1 MSKQRE
7 FHFFDNLLSVNN
19 GYNDICANLYLNWPL
34 STVKVNLLL
43 ITSIAIQKKLRRYM
57 TKISNN
63 YVLAADIGGTNT
75 RMAVVNENGD
85 ILTLLKKTT
94 YCEDGREEMI
104 KFIVSCAG
112 ETIEESKLS
121 KEEICGMGI
130 GFPGPLNAETG
141 TIFNPPNLQGWDS
154 VPLRDILENELKV
167 PVAIENDANAAAL
180 GEWWKGAGS
189 GAGSLF
195 CITLGTGVGG
205 GIILD
210 GKVWHGASSIAGEIG
225 HTTVIRDG
233 IKCTC
238 GNIGCLEA
246 YACSGGILKRVN
258 IALLNERDNGLQPLT
273 DLKQVH
279 QMAMQGNET
288 VLNVIKETGV
298 ILGIAIANIANLLN
312 PEMVVLFGGVT
323 NLGEH
328 LVVPLKVEVKGR
340 AFKKATDSLRIELS
354 QLGDNSGILGAARNI
369 FSKLYNQI

>member
-7 FHFFDNLLSVNN
+7 FHFFDNLLSVSND
-19 GYNDICANLYLNWPL
+19 YNDICANLYLNWPL

-43 ITSIAIQKKLRRYM
+43 ITSIAIQKKLRRDM

-94 YCEDGREEMI
+94 YCEAGREEMI
-104 KFIVSCAG
+104 KFIISCAG

-154 VPLRDILENELKV
+154 VPLRDILEKELKV

-189 GAGSLF
+189 GADSLF

-258 IALLNERDNGLQPLT
+258 DALLNERDNGVQPLT
-273 DLKQVH
+273 SLKQVN
-279 QMAMQGNET
+279 QMAMQGNEI

-312 PEMVVLFGGVT
+312 PEMIVLFGGVT

-328 LVVPLKVEVKGR
+328 LVVPLKEEVKGR

-369 FSKLYNQI
+369 FSKL

>member
-1 MSKQRE
+1 M
-7 FHFFDNLLSVNN
+7 
-19 GYNDICANLYLNWPL
+19 A
-34 STVKVNLLL
+34 
-43 ITSIAIQKKLRRYM
+43 
-57 TKISNN
+57 KISNN
-63 YVLAADIGGTNT
+63 YVLAADVGGTNT
-75 RMAVVNENGD
+75 RMAVVSEKGD
-85 ILTLLKKTT
+85 IHTLLKKSTH
-94 YCEDGREEMI
+94 CKEGRDEMI
-104 KFIVSCAG
+104 SFIVSFAG
-112 ETIEESKLS
+112 ETIEKSKLP
-121 KEEICGMGI
+121 KGEICGMGI
-130 GFPGPLNAETG
+130 GFPGPLNAEAG
-141 TIFNPPNLQGWDS
+141 TIFNPPNLSGWDN
-154 VPLRDILENELKV
+154 VPLRAILEKELKV

-258 IALLNERDNGLQPLT
+258 DALLNERDNGVQPLIN
-273 DLKQVH
+273 LKQVS
-279 QMAMQGNET
+279 QMAMQGNEI

-298 ILGIAIANIANLLN
+298 ILGIAIANVANLLN
-312 PEMVVLFGGVT
+312 PEIIVLFGGVT

-328 LVVPLKVEVKGR
+328 LVVPLKEEVKGR
-340 AFKKATDSLRIELS
+340 AFKKATESLRIELS

-369 FSKLYNQI
+369 FSKL

>member
-1 MSKQRE
+1 
-7 FHFFDNLLSVNN
+7 
-19 GYNDICANLYLNWPL
+19 
-34 STVKVNLLL
+34 
-43 ITSIAIQKKLRRYM
+43 M

-63 YVLAADIGGTNT
+63 YVLAADVGGTNT

-85 ILTLLKKTT
+85 IHTFLKKSTH
-94 YCEDGREEMI
+94 CKEGRDEMI
-104 KFIVSCAG
+104 GFIVSFAG
-112 ETIEESKLS
+112 EAIEKSKLPIEE
-121 KEEICGMGI
+121 IRGMGI

-141 TIFNPPNLQGWDS
+141 TIFNPPNLNGWDS
-154 VPLRDILENELKV
+154 VPLRDILEKELKV

-189 GAGSLF
+189 GTNSMF

-258 IALLNERDNGLQPLT
+258 DALLKEGDNGLQPLAN
-273 DLKQVH
+273 LKQVD
-279 QMAMQGNET
+279 QMVMQGNEI
-288 VLNVIKETGV
+288 VINVIKETGV

-312 PEMVVLFGGVT
+312 PEMIVLFGGVT

-328 LVVPLKVEVKGR
+328 LIEPLKEEVKMR
-340 AFKKATDSLRIELS
+340 AFKKATEPLKIELS
-354 QLGDNSGILGAARNI
+354 QLGDNSGVLGAARNI
-369 FSKLYNQI
+369 LSKL

>member
-1 MSKQRE
+1 
-7 FHFFDNLLSVNN
+7 
-19 GYNDICANLYLNWPL
+19 
-34 STVKVNLLL
+34 
-43 ITSIAIQKKLRRYM
+43 M

-63 YVLAADIGGTNT
+63 HVLAADVGGTNT

-85 ILTLLKKTT
+85 ILKLLKKSTH
-94 YCEDGREEMI
+94 CKEGRDEMI
-104 KFIVSCAG
+104 KFIVSFAE
-112 ETIEESKLS
+112 ETIEKSKLP

-141 TIFNPPNLQGWDS
+141 TIFNPPNLNGWDN
-154 VPLRDILENELKV
+154 VPLRGILEKELRV

-189 GAGSLF
+189 GTSSLF

-205 GIILD
+205 GIVMD

-238 GNIGCLEA
+238 GNIGCLET
-246 YACSGGILKRVN
+246 YVCSGGILKRVN
-258 IALLNERDNGLQPLT
+258 DALLEERGNDGWQPLT
-273 DLKQVH
+273 NLKQID
-279 QMAMQGNET
+279 QMVMQGNEI
-288 VLNVIKETGV
+288 VLNVIKESGV

-312 PEMVVLFGGVT
+312 PEMIVLFGGVT
-323 NLGEH
+323 NLGEN
-328 LVVPLKVEVKGR
+328 LVGPLKEEVKRR
-340 AFKKATDSLRIELS
+340 AFKKATESLRIELS

-369 FSKLYNQI
+369 LSKLQNQIHH

>member
-7 FHFFDNLLSVNN
+7 FHFFDNLLSVSND
-19 GYNDICANLYLNWPL
+19 YNDICANLYLNWPL

-43 ITSIAIQKKLRRYM
+43 ITSIAIQKKLRRDM

-94 YCEDGREEMI
+94 YCEAGREEMI
-104 KFIVSCAG
+104 KFIISCAG

-154 VPLRDILENELKV
+154 VPLRDILEKELKV

-189 GAGSLF
+189 GADSLF

-258 IALLNERDNGLQPLT
+258 DALLNERDNGVQPLT
-273 DLKQVH
+273 SLKQVN
-279 QMAMQGNET
+279 QMAMQGNEI

-298 ILGIAIANIANLLN
+298 ILGIAIANVANLLN
-312 PEMVVLFGGVT
+312 PEIIVLFGGVT

-328 LVVPLKVEVKGR
+328 LVVPLKEEVKGR
-340 AFKKATDSLRIELS
+340 AFKKATESLRIELS

-369 FSKLYNQI
+369 FSKL

>member
-1 MSKQRE
+1 
-7 FHFFDNLLSVNN
+7 
-19 GYNDICANLYLNWPL
+19 
-34 STVKVNLLL
+34 
-43 ITSIAIQKKLRRYM
+43 M
-57 TKISNN
+57 TKITNN

-85 ILTLLKKTT
+85 IHTLLKKST
-94 YCEDGREEMI
+94 YCKEGRDEMI
-104 KFIVSCAG
+104 SFIVSFAG
-112 ETIEESKLS
+112 ETIEKSELPI
-121 KEEICGMGI
+121 EEICGMGI

-154 VPLRDILENELKV
+154 VPLRDILEKELKM

-189 GAGSLF
+189 GTGTLF

-233 IKCTC
+233 IQCTC

-258 IALLNERDNGLQPLT
+258 NALLDEGGNGGLEPLAN
-273 DLKQVH
+273 LKQVD
-279 QMAMQGNET
+279 QMIMQGNEI
-288 VLNVIKETGV
+288 VLNVIRETGV
-298 ILGIAIANIANLLN
+298 ILGIAIANIANLIN
-312 PEMVVLFGGVT
+312 PEMIVLFGGVT
-323 NLGEH
+323 NLGAH
-328 LVVPLKVEVKGR
+328 LVEPLKEEVKRR
-340 AFKKATDSLRIELS
+340 AFKKATESLRIELS
-354 QLGDNSGILGAARNI
+354 QLGDNSGTLGAAKNI
-369 FSKLYNQI
+369 LSKLQN

>member
-1 MSKQRE
+1 
-7 FHFFDNLLSVNN
+7 
-19 GYNDICANLYLNWPL
+19 
-34 STVKVNLLL
+34 
-43 ITSIAIQKKLRRYM
+43 M
-57 TKISNN
+57 TKILNN

-85 ILTLLKKTT
+85 ILTLLKRST

-112 ETIEESKLS
+112 ETIEKSKLS

-154 VPLRDILENELKV
+154 VPLRDILEKELKI

-189 GAGSLF
+189 GADSLF

-258 IALLNERDNGLQPLT
+258 VALLNERDNGLQPLT
-273 DLKQVH
+273 NLKQVD
-279 QMAMQGNET
+279 QMATQGNET

-312 PEMVVLFGGVT
+312 PEMIVLFGGVT

-328 LVVPLKVEVKGR
+328 LVVPLKEEVKGR
-340 AFKKATDSLRIELS
+340 AFKKATESLRIELS

-369 FSKLYNQI
+369 LLKLQNQTCH